1 MAWYRKT
8 TPSVYPTLPV
18 SNFTDSS
25 KNWRQYKNLY
35 RKTSGNETASLT
47 QVAGRYTDDT
57 RTWRR
62 IKALYRFTSSGTWQK
77 VFGKFAGQPY
87 PEVNPVLRYN
97 SYNGTD
103 IGTYAYMGLDNPDDS
118 DKSNYIQQGAANNV
132 ITFIWGK
139 DGQDWQ
145 NIENATRSGTTLTRS
160 LSPIAGGSLPIE
172 NDEGFYDGDKLR
184 NTQAVIEQHDGY
196 YIWYR
201 DKYTTTGGSTGTA
214 YSQMVKLIKQA
225 PTGTITSSTN
235 SAQAG
240 VSKSINYT
248 IDNTWYK
255 SANLSNSSISW
266 YIKENQY
273 TEPVPSELARTN
285 SIATLSPTGT
295 GTLSGQDSF
304 IIPSTFNGVSTNG
317 KWLYV
322 ELRLR
327 NSGTQTGGGPYFP
340 NNDFVDYVEPVE
352 IGVIPLQLVSGSYPT
367 ISGTVKEGET
377 VTAVTGNWEGN
388 APITFE
394 YQWLE
399 PVLVIDEFYYFDIPG
414 ATSSSYF
421 IPYNYTEDIA
431 PNIALRVTAK
441 NPGNTTGVQ
450 ALSNI
455 YSVTDAPRP
464 VGTAGTVTFSR
475 DSQSSYNYSITSV
488 GTWTNTPTSYRYQWY
503 SRDGIA
509 YPKIT
514 GATSSTFDAVNYVT
528 SDIFPIVWASNSAGE
543 SNTGYPSGPYQ
554 SAETLGAIRSSENTR
569 VYYKAPIINSFSAT
583 GSAGNASYN
592 FNVSRFDTSMS
603 LLISYS
609 GQSSGSFSPYNSGDT
624 QVQVYGDYPLA
635 AGTYTLVLKAT
646 NTGTN
651 GGDYFVTSTVTN
663 VVVTAPIPQYTITFN
678 ANGGSVAEPTITV
691 YQGESVVAQTPTR
704 PGYTF
709 SHWRN
714 PPSGDLVYIYNA
726 GAVFTPTE
734 SFTLTAIWILNVA
747 PSGGSVTITG
757 TQKINNTL
765 TANVTNASGYPTPTY
780 TYKWRRG
787 VLIGGVLYFSDI
799 SGATSSTY
807 ALVSADVGYYIRV
820 EVTFTNGIG
829 SDQMAPATTGAI
841 ANLAQYTITFNPN
854 GGNAVAEPIVTVTE
868 GESVYA
874 PLPTR
879 SGYTFS
885 RWRNPPSGDL
895 MYTYYAGDTFTPTES
910 FTLTA
915 IWTLNVTPVVPN
927 VTPVI
932 PVVPNVT
939 PVVPV
944 VPVTPNVTTWYG
956 SACCTSQFS
965 DFGIQAT
972 RSSQAEVF
980 NALDAACLGYM
991 YNVQYSSVTYPADPC
1006 GVTPVVPVVP
1016 NVTPVVPVVPN
1027 VTPVVPVVPVVPNV
1041 TPVVPD
1047 LTPIVP
1053 VLPSC
1058 IGCFYGPIDNFG
1070 FQSICCYDVPA
1081 CTYSC
1086 FSL

>member
-8 TPSVYPTLPV
+8 TPSAYPTLPV
-18 SNFTDSS
+18 SNFTDTS

-47 QVAGRYTDDT
+47 QVPGRYTDDT

-87 PEVNPVLRYN
+87 PEVDPVLRYN
-97 SYNGTD
+97 SYDGTN

-160 LSPIAGGSLPIE
+160 LYPIAGGSLPIE

-225 PTGTITSSTN
+225 PTGTITSLTDTAPVGS
-235 SAQAG
+235 
-240 VSKSINYT
+240 SKTVDYS

-255 SANLSNSSISW
+255 SANTSKSSIKW
-266 YIKENQY
+266 YIIDSEY
-273 TEPVPSELARTN
+273 AEPVPSQLIRSN
-285 SIATLSPTGT
+285 FISTLSPTGT
-295 GTLSGQDSF
+295 TTLSGQDSF
-304 IIPSTFNGVSTNG
+304 LIPSTFNGVSTSG

-322 ELRLR
+322 ELRLK
-327 NSGTQTGGGPYFP
+327 NSGADSDIGYTYAP
-340 NNDFVDYVEPVE
+340 NNEFVDYYLVE
-352 IGVIPLQLVSGSYPT
+352 ID
-367 ISGTVKEGET
+367 
-377 VTAVTGNWEGN
+377 AV
-388 APITFE
+388 
-394 YQWLE
+394 
-399 PVLVIDEFYYFDIPG
+399 
-414 ATSSSYF
+414 
-421 IPYNYTEDIA
+421 
-431 PNIALRVTAK
+431 AK
-441 NPGNTTGVQ
+441 
-450 ALSNI
+450 
-455 YSVTDAPRP
+455 P

-475 DSQSSYNYSITSV
+475 DSISSYNYSITSV
-488 GTWTNTPTSYRYQWY
+488 GTWTGTPISYRYQWFARTP
-503 SRDGIA
+503 SGISPA
-509 YPKIT
+509 IIN
-514 GATSSTFDAVNYVT
+514 GATSSTFDAT
-528 SDIFPIVWASNSAGE
+528 TFKLHDIFPIVWASNSAGE
-543 SNTGYPSGPYQ
+543 SNTGYPSPLQ
-554 SAETLGAIRSSENTR
+554 SNYPSSLGAIRSSSFEK
-569 VYYKAPIINSFSAT
+569 VYYKAPVINSFSVT
-583 GSAGNASYN
+583 GGSGYASYS
-592 FNVSRFDTSMS
+592 FLVSADDPNRTIYLFYYGPTNGFFSV
-603 LLISYS
+603 
-609 GQSSGSFSPYNSGDT
+609 SGSGSVS
-624 QVQVYGDYPLA
+624 LS
-635 AGTYTLVLKAT
+635 AGTYEFILSAENEAL
-646 NTGTN
+646 N
-651 GGDYFVTSTVTN
+651 GGEYSTTSTVAN
-663 VVVTAPIPQYTITFN
+663 IVVTAPVVQYTITFN
-678 ANGGSVAEPTITV
+678 PNGGNAVAEPIVTV
-691 YQGESVVAQTPTR
+691 TAGESVYAPLPTR
-704 PGYTF
+704 SGYTF
-709 SHWRN
+709 SRWRN
-714 PPSGDLVYIYNA
+714 PPSGDLMYTYYA
-726 GAVFTPTE
+726 GDTFTPTE

-780 TYKWRRG
+780 TYKWQRG
-787 VLIGGVLYFSDI
+787 VFTGGAGFTFSDI

-807 ALVSADVGYYIRV
+807 NLVSADVNYYIRV

-829 SDQMAPATTGAI
+829 SNPSPAI
-841 ANLAQYTITFNPN
+841 ATVGPIAGLAQYTITFNPN
-854 GGNAVAEPIVTVTE
+854 GGNAVAEPTVTVTE

-915 IWTLNVTPVVPN
+915 IWTLNVA
-927 VTPVI
+927 PVI
-932 PVVPNVT
+932 PVAPDVTPVAPNVT
-939 PVVPV
+939 PV

-980 NALDAACLGYM
+980 NALDATCLGYM
-991 YNVQYSSVTYPADPC
+991 YNVQYSSVTYPDNPC
-1006 GVTPVVPVVP
+1006 SSVTPVIPVAPNVTPVIPVAPNVTPVIPVAPDVTPVVP
-1016 NVTPVVPVVPN
+1016 NVT
-1027 VTPVVPVVPVVPNV
+1027 
-1041 TPVVPD
+1041 PD

-1058 IGCFYGPIDNFG
+1058 LGCFTGTNPDPYGFVP
-1070 FQSICCYDVPA
+1070 ICCYDAPA

-1086 FSL
+1086 FYI